1 MKKIVITGGCGFI
14 GSHIVEHLFK
24 KFKKAKIVVID
35 KITYAA
41 SLENLKDLKKS
52 KRLKIYKKDILDF
65 KFVKKITKKTDL
77 LVHAAAESHV
87 DNSFRLND
95 NFIKTNVLGTK
106 NVIQASK
113 INKVKRI
120 IHISTDEI
128 YGEIFKGSFSE
139 NDRFNPSNPYSSSKA
154 AAEMIVNGFIHSFK
168 LPVIIVRANNIF
180 GIRQHPE
187 KLISGCCWS
196 FIKNKK
202 FSIHGKGL
210 QKRNF
215 LYILD
220 FCEALYTLIKKGK
233 KGEAYNIGSNFEY
246 KNIEI
251 VKIIAK
257 ENKKHFLKNVKF
269 VKDRP
274 FNDFRYSVNFNKIR
288 KLGWKPKIKVED
300 RIQNINNWYIKNIDR
315 FKNRF
320 E

>member
-24 KFKKAKIVVID
+24 TYKKSKIIVID

-41 SLENLKDLKKS
+41 SLDNLKDINKS

-65 KFVKKITKKTDL
+65 KLLKKITKNTDL
-77 LVHAAAESHV
+77 LIHAAAESHV

-106 NVIQASK
+106 NIIQACM
-113 INKVKRI
+113 INKVKKI

-168 LPVIIVRANNIF
+168 LPLIIVRANNIF
-180 GIRQHPE
+180 GTRQHPE

-215 LYILD
+215 LFVSD
-220 FCEALYTLIKKGK
+220 FCEALVVLIKKGK
-233 KGEAYNIGSNFEY
+233 TGEAYNIGSNFEY
-246 KNIEI
+246 KNIDV

-257 ENKKHFLKNVKF
+257 ENKKIFLKNIRF
-269 VKDRP
+269 IKDRP
-274 FNDFRYSVNFNKIR
+274 FNDFRYSVNFKKIK
-288 KLGWKPKIKVED
+288 KLGWKPKMRIED
-300 RIQNINNWYIKNIDR
+300 KIQNINNWYKKNINR

>member
-1 MKKIVITGGCGFI
+1 M
-14 GSHIVEHLFK
+14 
-24 KFKKAKIVVID
+24 
-35 KITYAA
+35 
-41 SLENLKDLKKS
+41 
-52 KRLKIYKKDILDF
+52 
-65 KFVKKITKKTDL
+65 

-113 INKVKRI
+113 INKVKKI

-168 LPVIIVRANNIF
+168 LPLIIVRANNIF

-215 LYILD
+215 LYIAD

-233 KGEAYNIGSNFEY
+233 K
-246 KNIEI
+246 
-251 VKIIAK
+251 
-257 ENKKHFLKNVKF
+257 
-269 VKDRP
+269 R
-274 FNDFRYSVNFNKIR
+274 
-288 KLGWKPKIKVED
+288 
-300 RIQNINNWYIKNIDR
+300 
-315 FKNRF
+315 
-320 E
+320 